1 MAAIWKFPLDHKS
14 GIQQVV
20 APGLGKAVFFAMQ
33 DGQFHV
39 WAKVKPGEV
48 DVHRKFQV
56 CATGEEIPH
65 HWRHVGSLQA
75 GGFVWHL
82 FQEGM

>member
-1 MAAIWKFPLDHKS
+1 VAVIQQFPLDHKT

-33 DGQFHV
+33 DGEFHV

-56 CATGEEIPH
+56 CATGEEIPF

-82 FQEGM
+82 FQEGQ

>member
-1 MAAIWKFPLDHKS
+1 MAIIEKFPLEHRAGK
-14 GIQQVV
+14 QQVV
-20 APGLGKAVFFAMQ
+20 APGLGKAIHFAVE
-33 DGQFHV
+33 DGQFCV

-48 DVHRKFQV
+48 DVHRKFEIV
-56 CATGEEIPH
+56 NTGEEIPF
-65 HWRHVGSLQA
+65 HWRHVGSVQF